1 MAPNR
6 KVVADSDDSDD
17 DNDGDRGEVI
27 GPEAETGAEAML
39 LVDSHGGD
47 HREASGDGHHHPV
60 STPKAE
66 PLSPDHQ
73 PPSHHHDGGGQSSNS
88 TSQSAFARIAAAQ
101 QEKVLQQ
108 SRLIEN
114 IVRQSQRVVVDIGS
128 GSGGDG
134 SGSSSRRWLDSEGG
148 GSGTSGQGR
157 VVLDLEGLAAQEEAA
172 GAGQQQARATR
183 SEWDIPSSPEIP
195 ANDPLTTLRGQL
207 SGTEELWD
215 QPALPPAKR
224 QRVSMHNTL
233 GDSSSSGKGSG
244 FYVAPSNLTTMQK
257 LEYQRVNVP
266 QANSN
271 SNSNSLTGENTT
283 AVRTT
288 PTGQQQKSSCAT
300 TIAYTTPSRY
310 ASSGGRYPWE
320 SSVVIA
326 EDGADQ
332 GVIQVSLHIL
342 RAAYRVTA
350 RCLLTRLLRRFP
362 PHQTLL
368 LRSRRAQYLCRS
380 QICLKQMKTLSER

>member
-1 MAPNR
+1 MTMAPNR

-17 DNDGDRGEVI
+17 SDDDNDNDRGEVI
-27 GPEAETGAEAML
+27 RPEAETGAEAL
-39 LVDSHGGD
+39 SLVDSHGGD
-47 HREASGDGHHHPV
+47 QREALGDGHHHPV
-60 STPKAE
+60 STPQAE

-73 PPSHHHDGGGQSSNS
+73 PPSHHHHHDGGGGQSSNS

-114 IVRQSQRVVVDIGS
+114 IVRQSQRVVVDIGN

-172 GAGQQQARATR
+172 GAGQQQARGTR

-195 ANDPLTTLRGQL
+195 ANDPLTTLRGQR

-257 LEYQRVNVP
+257 LEYQRINVP
-266 QANSN
+266 QAN

-326 EDGADQ
+326 EDGPDQ
-332 GVIQVSLHIL
+332 EAIQVSLYIL
-342 RAAYRVTA
+342 RAAYRVSA
-350 RCLLTRLLRRFP
+350 R
-362 PHQTLL
+362 
-368 LRSRRAQYLCRS
+368 
-380 QICLKQMKTLSER
+380 